1 MSAPKKRRF
10 GAFGS
15 IDRKYRQWRYLPG
28 VRHGSGA
35 RPDGERLVYRLNET
49 TLEIGGGGSFVRGYL
64 WPLGLMAILVSG
76 MLTYGVLTL
85 YSVED
90 IATASG
96 MGAMVYA
103 VFAIGLLVVVIGLC
117 FGGLLFIGDLFGYT
131 DAPVRFDRA
140 RRRIYAWRD
149 HPQGP
154 EEYDWDAVKVVT
166 QDVRGPP
173 QVATSF
179 KSVLLVD
186 EDEHGEVRFSRKVP
200 RIVQIGEVSA
210 SPEQTLQAYEFVRL
224 FMEQGPAA
232 LPPVR
237 HYLSV
242 RRRGLRAFVDV
253 LGMMRA
259 TPIAAL
265 TSSGR
270 PPRER
275 ALAAA
280 LIAGIGLLAPVLMCF
295 QIAHGIAMHTCRT
308 PHWPATHEALAAS
321 GGPMRPPPGAS
332 PDHQPLQRHE
342 QFIGAFWLLCAIAGW
357 AWLIGR

>member
-28 VRHGSGA
+28 VRHNSGA
-35 RPDGERLVYRLNET
+35 RPDAERLVYRINET
-49 TLEIGGGGSFVRGYL
+49 TLEIGGGSSFVRGFI
-64 WPLGLMAILVSG
+64 WPVGLTICIGAVALVS
-76 MLTYGVLTL
+76 LSLLFLSLDDAAADT
-85 YSVED
+85 
-90 IATASG
+90 G
-96 MGAMVYA
+96 MGSMIYVLIGSAWIFALLGGVFGAM
-103 VFAIGLLVVVIGLC
+103 
-117 FGGLLFIGDLFGYT
+117 LFIGDLFGYT

-166 QDVRGPP
+166 QDVRGPT

-186 EDEHGEVRFSRKVP
+186 EDEHGEVRFSRKLP

-210 SPEQTLQAYEFVRL
+210 SPEQALQAYEFVRL

-259 TPIAAL
+259 TPIATL

-275 ALAAA
+275 TLAAA

-357 AWLIGR
+357 VWLIGR